1 MKNKKF
7 KNKNIIQKNAA
18 SELTPDDIMFL
29 TAFGFDFDI
38 SKEHNSKEEI
48 EAWAAGMSLNILMNT
63 INNKQF
69 NTKE

>member
-7 KNKNIIQKNAA
+7 KNKNIIQKNTA

-48 EAWAAGMSLNILMNT
+48 EAWAAGMSLNLLMNT
-63 INNKQF
+63 LTDKPLDE
-69 NTKE
+69 K